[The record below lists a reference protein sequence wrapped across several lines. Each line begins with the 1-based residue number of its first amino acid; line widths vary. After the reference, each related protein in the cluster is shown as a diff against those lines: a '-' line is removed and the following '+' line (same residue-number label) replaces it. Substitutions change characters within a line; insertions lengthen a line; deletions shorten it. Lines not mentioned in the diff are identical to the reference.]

1 LVLRKELTLNYI
13 PNKYIKLEKLL
24 KSIINKEGAFARFY
38 LSLVAATKKGLK
50 KFNNYYNAIK
60 KNNIY

>member
-1 LVLRKELTLNYI
+1 L
-13 PNKYIKLEKLL
+13 KL
-24 KSIINKEGAFARFY
+24 IINKEGAFARFD
-38 LSLVAATKKGLK
+38 LSLIVAAKKGLK